1 MTDPA
6 AHSRWPTKRF
16 LQIGDDLAY
25 AFDFSLSE
33 TSYIYKGEK
42 RGIGE
47 ISVFLNTLFILH
59 QLIPRSSRKTSDT
72 NYSFPFSPA

>member
-16 LQIGDDLAY
+16 LQIG
-25 AFDFSLSE
+25 DFSLSE